1 MWPAVIWI
9 LHVGCN
15 PVLQF
20 NLSKLK
26 SGHNNTRL
34 RDGPRAVRRSDL
46 GFLTV
51 MAFNLEHA
59 C

>member
-1 MWPAVIWI
+1 MAGSHMDIA
-9 LHVGCN
+9 CR
-15 PVLQF
+15 LQSGSSVQ
-20 NLSKLK
+20 LKQVK